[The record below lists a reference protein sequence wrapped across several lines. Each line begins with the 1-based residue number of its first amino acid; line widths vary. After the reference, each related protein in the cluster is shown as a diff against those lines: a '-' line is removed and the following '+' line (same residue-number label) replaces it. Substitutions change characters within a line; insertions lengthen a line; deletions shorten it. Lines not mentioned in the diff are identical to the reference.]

1 MYMNHTPSKSIAM
14 TKTALIIFSFIYVL
28 AINGLTLAAEN
39 HHAHVHGVAD
49 LTVAYDK
56 QVLEI
61 QFESP
66 AISILGFEHRPNS
79 SEQEQLIANT
89 KALLNSPEDVL
100 SIDGASCSPST
111 VEVNITGPASQPLKQ
126 QKNKEDHDS
135 HEENHDFHEDE
146 HHEHHK
152 QSSTHSEVSA
162 LYVFD
167 CSAKHAQSVTTFF
180 FKHFSGLEKINV
192 SWLTETQQGQSVL
205 NATSSTVI
213 LK

>member
-1 MYMNHTPSKSIAM
+1 MI
-14 TKTALIIFSFIYVL
+14 KTVLTIFSFL
-28 AINGLTLAAEN
+28 FTSALNGFTLAAEN

-56 QVLEI
+56 QVLEV

-79 SEQEQLIANT
+79 LEQEQLIENT
-89 KALLNSPEDVL
+89 KALLNAPEKIL
-100 SIDGASCSPST
+100 SIEGASCSPNF
-111 VEVNITGPASQPLKQ
+111 VEVSITGPASQPLKQ
-126 QKNKEDHDS
+126 QKKKEDHDS
-135 HEENHDFHEDE
+135 HEEDYDSHEDE

-167 CSAKHAQSVTTFF
+167 CSAKQPNSVTTSFF
-180 FKHFSGLEKINV
+180 DHFSGLEKINV

-205 NATSSTVI
+205 RATSSTVSF
-213 LK
+213 K

>member
-1 MYMNHTPSKSIAM
+1 M
-14 TKTALIIFSFIYVL
+14 TKTALIIFSFIYGL

-56 QVLEI
+56 QVLEV

-89 KALLNSPEDVL
+89 KALLNSPEEVL

-111 VEVNITGPASQPLKQ
+111 VEVNITGPASQPVKQ
-126 QKNKEDHDS
+126 QKKKEDHDS
-135 HEENHDFHEDE
+135 HEEDHDSHEENYDSHEDE